1 MKTAADVMQ
10 TSIVTVAPHD
20 PLHVVQ
26 RLFYEEGIHGAPV
39 IDELGQL
46 QGIITSSDIMRA
58 ASETHDLPGDESS
71 YNSDDLDLPF
81 GWGSTPDQ
89 FRERLNDASVSNFM
103 THEVVCVAP
112 ETPVRTIART
122 LREQRI
128 HRVLVTEQDKLCGL
142 VSTFDLM
149 ALLEG

>member
-46 QGIITSSDIMRA
+46 QGIITSTDIMRA
-58 ASETHDLPGDESS
+58 AAEAHDLPGDEAGYS
-71 YNSDDLDLPF
+71 SDDIDPSLGQGL
-81 GWGSTPDQ
+81 TPDE
-89 FRERLNDASVSNFM
+89 FRERLDDARVSSFM
-103 THEVVCVAP
+103 TQEVVCVAP

-122 LREQRI
+122 LREQQV
-128 HRVLVTEQDKLCGL
+128 HRALVTEKGKLCGL
-142 VSTFDLM
+142 ISAFDLM
-149 ALLEG
+149 SSAK

>member
-26 RLFYEEGIHGAPV
+26 RLFYEEGIHGSPV

-46 QGIITSSDIMRA
+46 QGIITSTDIMRA
-58 ASETHDLPGDESS
+58 AAEAHDLPGDEAGYS
-71 YNSDDLDLPF
+71 SDDLDRSF
-81 GWGSTPDQ
+81 DWGMTPDE
-89 FRERLNDASVSNFM
+89 FRERLDDASVSSFM
-103 THEVVCVAP
+103 TREVVCVAP

-122 LREQRI
+122 LREQQV
-128 HRVLVTEQDKLCGL
+128 HRVLVTEEGKLCGL
-142 VSTFDLM
+142 ISAFDLM
-149 ALLEG
+149 ALLED